1 MDRCVCLATHTV
13 TAHDMTHLTPAEG
26 ERTRTGPGWW
36 RSAVVYQV
44 YPRSFADGNGDGVGD
59 LRGIR
64 QRLDHLEWL
73 GVDVLWISPVYPS
86 PMADNG
92 YDVSDYHDVDPT
104 YGTLAELDALIADL
118 HERGMKLVMDLV
130 ANHTSD
136 EHPWFVESS
145 SSPESPKRDWYWW
158 RDEPNNWGSFFSGP
172 AWTYGE
178 GRAAYYMHLFTKK
191 QPDLNW
197 ENPEVRQAVYEVL
210 RWWLD
215 RGVDGFRM
223 DVVNLISKDPELPEA
238 PVMPGQR
245 YGNMRQSVIDG
256 PRVHEFLAEMHREVF
271 DRYDRDLLLVGE
283 TGETTVEEGRKYT
296 DPARRELDMVLHYE
310 HVEIDH
316 GTFKWDVRPFDL
328 GRLRDR
334 LAAWQEGLADV
345 GWNSLYWDNHD
356 QPRIVS
362 RYGDD
367 GRWRTESAKLL
378 ATVLHLQRG
387 TPFVYQGD
395 EIGMTNYPFT
405 SIDEVD
411 DVEAV
416 NYYHEAIAL
425 GVDPEDVMASLRA
438 MCRDNGRTPMQ
449 WDASPAAG
457 FTTGTPWLA
466 VNPNYPDVNV
476 AAQMDDSDSVLSHY
490 RRLIRLRHEDPAV
503 VDGDFTLLSD
513 SHPQIFAFRRRHES
527 GQLVV
532 LANCSS
538 DQADLGE
545 LVEESRGELV
555 LGSGSGPVMAPW
567 EARVLRR

>member
-1 MDRCVCLATHTV
+1 
-13 TAHDMTHLTPAEG
+13 
-26 ERTRTGPGWW
+26 
-36 RSAVVYQV
+36 
-44 YPRSFADGNGDGVGD
+44 
-59 LRGIR
+59 
-64 QRLDHLEWL
+64 
-73 GVDVLWISPVYPS
+73 
-86 PMADNG
+86 MADNG

-118 HERGMKLVMDLV
+118 HQRGMKLVMDLV

-172 AWTYGE
+172 AWTYSE

-238 PVMPGQR
+238 PVLPGQR

-283 TGETTVEEGRKYT
+283 TGETTVEEGRLYT

-356 QPRIVS
+356 QPRVVS

-367 GRWRTESAKLL
+367 GRWQAESAKLL

-395 EIGMTNYPFT
+395 EIGMTNFPFT

-416 NYYHEAIAL
+416 NYYHEAVAL
-425 GVDPEDVMASLRA
+425 GVDPEDVMGSLRA

-449 WDASPAAG
+449 WDSSPSAG

-466 VNPNYPDVNV
+466 VNPNYAEINV
-476 AAQMDDSDSVLSHY
+476 AAQVDDPDSVLSHY

-532 LANCSS
+532 LSNFSS
-538 DQADLGE
+538 SEAQLGE
-545 LVEESRGELV
+545 LVGESRGELV
-555 LGSGSGPVMAPW
+555 IGNGSGPVMAPW
-567 EARVLRR
+567 EARVYRR

>member
-1 MDRCVCLATHTV
+1 MTDPAPTH
-13 TAHDMTHLTPAEG
+13 PAPAADSSPSNILEPAN
-26 ERTRTGPGWW
+26 RTGPGWW
-36 RSAVVYQV
+36 RSAVVYQI

-64 QRLDHLEWL
+64 QHLDHLEWL
-73 GVDVLWISPVYPS
+73 GVDVLWLSPVYPS

-92 YDVSDYHDVDPT
+92 YDVSDYLDVDPT
-104 YGTLAELDALIADL
+104 YGTLEELDALIAEV
-118 HERGMKLVMDLV
+118 HQRGMKLVMDIV

-136 EHPWFVESS
+136 EHPWFKESS
-145 SSPESPKRDWYWW
+145 SSPESAKRDWYWW
-158 RDEPNNWGSFFSGP
+158 REEPNNWGSFFSGP
-172 AWTYGE
+172 AWTYCE
-178 GRAAYYMHLFTKK
+178 GRAAYYLHLFTKE

-197 ENPEVRQAVYEVL
+197 ENPEVRQAVYEVM

-238 PVMPGQR
+238 PVMPGQKH
-245 YGNMRQSVIDG
+245 GNMRQSVIDG
-256 PRVHEFLAEMHREVF
+256 PRVHEYLAEMHREVF
-271 DRYDRDLLLVGE
+271 DPYDRDLLLVGE

-316 GTFKWDVRPFDL
+316 GAFKWDVRPFDL
-328 GRLRDR
+328 DRLRDR
-334 LAAWQEGLADV
+334 LAAWQEGLEDA

-356 QPRIVS
+356 QPRVVS

-367 GRWRTESAKLL
+367 GRWRAESAKLL

-395 EIGMTNYPFT
+395 EIGMTNFPFT

-411 DVEAV
+411 DVEGV
-416 NYYHEAIAL
+416 NYYHEAVAM
-425 GVDPEDVMASLRA
+425 GAEPEDVMSSLRA

-449 WDASPAAG
+449 WDAATPDAG

-466 VNPNYPDVNV
+466 INPNYTEINV
-476 AAQMDDSDSVLSHY
+476 AAQKDDPDSVLAHY

-503 VDGDFTLLSD
+503 VDGDFTLLTD
-513 SHPQIFAFRRRHES
+513 IHPQLFAFRRSHES

-532 LANCSS
+532 LANFSS
-538 DQADLGE
+538 TEADLGE
-545 LVEESRGELV
+545 LVEECRGELV
-555 LGSGSGPVMAPW
+555 IGSGHGQVLAPW
-567 EARVLRR
+567 EARVYRR